1 MMRRF
6 KFVDTLGGTAA
17 LGTRLEIRGL
27 EPLGRLRLS
36 SRLAPLVLFI
46 PSFAA
51 PPPVRG
57 FKFVDLLGD
66 TEVVTPFYLVGRA
79 GVDGQ
84 CTGKGHA
91 GRAKVPRP
99 HFRGVCVPEEIDS
112 VFLLCFGGHFF
123 RSSINQKLP
132 KVHSQVANVLLFC

>member
-1 MMRRF
+1 MRLLFQGMDSRGTHSQGWVAVPGLPQSPVGSPVSGPTGFAPIMMRF
-6 KFVDTLGGTAA
+6 KFVDKLGGTAA
-17 LGTRLEIRGL
+17 LGNRLGARGL

-36 SRLAPLVLFI
+36 SRFAPLVLFI

-79 GVDGQ
+79 EVGARHRQG
-84 CTGKGHA
+84 
-91 GRAKVPRP
+91 P
-99 HFRGVCVPEEIDS
+99 
-112 VFLLCFGGHFF
+112 
-123 RSSINQKLP
+123 
-132 KVHSQVANVLLFC
+132 